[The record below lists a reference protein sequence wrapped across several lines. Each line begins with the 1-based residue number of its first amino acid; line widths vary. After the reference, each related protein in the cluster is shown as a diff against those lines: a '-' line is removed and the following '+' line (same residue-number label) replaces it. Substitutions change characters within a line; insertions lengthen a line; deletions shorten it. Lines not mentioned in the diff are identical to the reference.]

1 LFDGFQIRLAVDY
14 GSHFLLPNKHL
25 IFLQIMLQSA
35 GYYLIKR
42 IMATVTN
49 TQFIPAALAA
59 RKELDLRAGDTVRVH
74 VKIQEKGKTR
84 IQMFEGLVLARK
96 HGSEAGATF
105 TVRKISHGV
114 GVERIFPLYSPS
126 IDKIEIIRRAKVRR
140 AKLYFIREKVSK
152 MIRRKMR
159 NFKDFFI
166 SSNDLVVPESEM
178 MDEVVEE
185 VIETPEVSESNDSVE
200 PTEETQ
206 ISEE

>member
-1 LFDGFQIRLAVDY
+1 
-14 GSHFLLPNKHL
+14 
-25 IFLQIMLQSA
+25 MLQSA

-59 RKELDLRAGDTVRVH
+59 RKELDLRSGDTVRVH

-185 VIETPEVSESNDSVE
+185 VATEAPVATETVE
-200 PTEETQ
+200 AEAAEKTEE
-206 ISEE
+206 